1 MDKMNAPSVKCKIE
15 ILCAVNP
22 SEDPKKVET
31 TILNIFS
38 PCEIDNEKLSIVG
51 KSNNLNSLEKVQDS
65 VHSMQSQRIYR
76 RTLEKNMENNSSWFY
91 LNKQAAFVNKVAI
104 CEESDESPL
113 GPIKVI
119 LTSTN
124 LDRIITW
131 LTFEENFS

>member
-1 MDKMNAPSVKCKIE
+1 
-15 ILCAVNP
+15 
-22 SEDPKKVET
+22 
-31 TILNIFS
+31 
-38 PCEIDNEKLSIVG
+38 
-51 KSNNLNSLEKVQDS
+51 
-65 VHSMQSQRIYR
+65 MQSQRIYR

-131 LTFEENFS
+131 LTFEEDFS